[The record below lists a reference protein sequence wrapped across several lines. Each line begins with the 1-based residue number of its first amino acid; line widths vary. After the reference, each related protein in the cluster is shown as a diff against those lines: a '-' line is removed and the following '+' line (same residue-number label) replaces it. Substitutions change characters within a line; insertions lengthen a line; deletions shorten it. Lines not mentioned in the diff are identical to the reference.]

1 MNLYLQNMELHK
13 KPKGDKSMK
22 LTSIRYFETSRVV
35 GYEAKTK
42 EGSIWN
48 DGDGGPTYFR
58 GNTPEAT
65 KKHLG
70 ICEFKLEEYID
81 VFEGINENR

>member
-22 LTSIRYFETSRVV
+22 VTSIRYFETSRGV

-58 GNTPEAT
+58 GNTPET
-65 KKHLG
+65 HR
-70 ICEFKLEEYID
+70 EFCRVDEFELEAFID
-81 VFEGINENR
+81 TFENVK